1 MKAYLVNY
9 CDAHKM
15 YSSYRLCGVFTSR
28 KKLNVALNK
37 ALKRK
42 DIESEHRTVNHLSDY
57 ELQTQLDYL
66 AVEII
71 DLNIDQQAPIF
82 KPLKNYL

>member
-1 MKAYLVNY
+1 MKAYHVSY

-15 YSSYRLCGVFTSR
+15 YSSYRLMGVFTSR
-28 KKLNVALNK
+28 RKLNVALNK

-42 DIESEHRTVNHLSDY
+42 DIESEHRTVNNLTDG